1 MAMYTRLLILV
12 LTNIWI
18 INFNIFAIDVVPEG
32 TLVTEFNSPTKNPT
46 VKMYM
51 HWNVTPI
58 IKITAGTPTIVQFP
72 EEINI
77 CQSANKLVMFD
88 YGDKVT
94 SKADSNSNTG
104 DWYSSISLSLNPD
117 IIKSIP
123 VSALLKMPPHIFN
136 CKIRVSSPDSKSS
149 ESYRWQSIGAK
160 IVNPNDAYFIVYLL
174 KLNSLNVNNGTDN
187 LFSQKEI
194 ERLPYIDITK
204 MKKDITKPSDDSSNF
219 ISKKK
224 EEIPSIKDKNKSN
237 NNFEDKDK
245 KARKEEKEYSILDL
259 YEFKDTKIKKS
270 EVKKI

>member
-1 MAMYTRLLILV
+1 MAMYTKLLILV

-32 TLVTEFNSPTKNPT
+32 KLVTEFNSVTKNPT

-51 HWNVTPI
+51 NWNITPI

-77 CQSANKLVMFD
+77 CQSANKLVTFD
-88 YGDKVT
+88 YGDKVL
-94 SKADSNSNTG
+94 SKADGNSNTG
-104 DWYSSISLSLNPD
+104 DWYSSISMNLNPD
-117 IIKSIP
+117 VIKSIS
-123 VSALLKMPPHIFN
+123 VQTLLKMPAHIIN

-160 IVNPNDAYFIVYLL
+160 IVNPNEAYFIVYLL
-174 KLNSLNVNNGTDN
+174 KLSSSNVNNGMDD

-194 ERLPYIDITK
+194 ERLPYIDVTK
-204 MKKDITKPSDDSSNF
+204 MNKDITKPSDSGNF

-224 EEIPSIKDKNKSN
+224 EEVPAIVDKNKSN
-237 NNFEDKDK
+237 KKVEDKK
-245 KARKEEKEYSILDL
+245 VLKEEKEYSILDL
-259 YEFKDTKIKKS
+259 YDFKDTKIKKS
-270 EVKKI
+270 EIKKI